1 MKSPIRVRSV
11 DHLKQLLAEG
21 QKHYFIALQGNVVS
35 RKTITYDADT
45 DTFSVLHHIDGT
57 RQKMN
62 GRAFQRSL
70 MWDTIQRGLFFA
82 EQVEDY

>member
-1 MKSPIRVRSV
+1 MTLKVNSI

-57 RQKMN
+57 RQKMST
-62 GRAFQRSL
+62 RDFQRSL
-70 MWDTIQRGLFFA
+70 MWDAIQRGAFFA